1 MQDKDFKAPQNRIL
15 SQKDRLYAQKSITLA
30 TNQHAFEQQKHAYCT
45 LKALLLELKDLS
57 NWHETASQICKY
69 LCMNDI

>member
-45 LKALLLELKDLS
+45 LKALLLV
-57 NWHETASQICKY
+57 
-69 LCMNDI
+69 